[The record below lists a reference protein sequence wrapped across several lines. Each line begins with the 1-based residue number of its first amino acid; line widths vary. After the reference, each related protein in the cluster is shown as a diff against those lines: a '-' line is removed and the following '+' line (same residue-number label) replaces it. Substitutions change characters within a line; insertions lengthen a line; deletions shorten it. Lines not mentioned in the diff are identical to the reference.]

1 MAWSPDGRWL
11 AYATGDWSNRKATGV
26 RAALGA
32 DPGRLI
38 RSVVTGGVRFVAI
51 GIALGGVVTF
61 FGSPAIGPLLYETSP
76 QAPLTYGIVTATLL
90 GVALVASLIPALRTT
105 RVQPSEALR
114 AE

>member
-1 MAWSPDGRWL
+1 MAWPPDGRWL

-51 GIALGGVVTF
+51 GIALGGVIAF
-61 FGSPAIGPLLYETSP
+61 FGSPAIGPLLYDTSP
-76 QAPLTYGIVTATLL
+76 QAPPHLWDRDSHAARRRAGREPQ
-90 GVALVASLIPALRTT
+90 PALRAT